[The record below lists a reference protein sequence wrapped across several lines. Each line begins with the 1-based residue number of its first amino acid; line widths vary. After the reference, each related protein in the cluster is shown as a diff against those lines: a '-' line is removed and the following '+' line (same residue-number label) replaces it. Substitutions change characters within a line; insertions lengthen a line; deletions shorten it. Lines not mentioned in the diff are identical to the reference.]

1 MMRKKTPYTLKKIN
15 KKIHA
20 QNAIQEV
27 EMRVLINRMNWL
39 WDVKIIT
46 HLNKFGPLLL
56 ARGQVLLQLTNLTDD
71 SLGLTHAI
79 SPCSRQFLAHTAI
92 KTLN

>member
-27 EMRVLINRMNWL
+27 EMRVLINRMN
-39 WDVKIIT
+39 
-46 HLNKFGPLLL
+46 
-56 ARGQVLLQLTNLTDD
+56 
-71 SLGLTHAI
+71 
-79 SPCSRQFLAHTAI
+79 
-92 KTLN
+92 